1 MRLQFIYSESIW
13 PKCIIKK
20 YHDGELVE
28 SYQIYADEIDDE
40 IDKLLEQG
48 YNYGFTKEEVE
59 REKEAYE
66 NMLANML

>member
-1 MRLQFIYSESIW
+1 MRLQFIYSEGIW
-13 PKCIIKK
+13 PKWIIKK